1 MASATFF
8 LRLLPFVVIFTLSN
22 QAVSSDA
29 VKLVGSWKGTVIV
42 DDLPQPVMIDIADL
56 ELGKQVMLIKY
67 TKPRACHLTAEYGGS
82 VKDGEIFYPN
92 TSHGGW
98 CNKIAGG
105 QGGHVKASLTET
117 GKLQYQI
124 KTGKATAES
133 AILGR

>member
-1 MASATFF
+1 MAGATFF
-8 LRLLPFVVIFTLSN
+8 LRLLPFVVLFTLSN
-22 QAVSSDA
+22 QAASSDA
-29 VKLVGSWKGTVIV
+29 VKLVGNWKGTVIV

-56 ELGKQVMLIKY
+56 ELGKQVMTIRY
-67 TKPRACHLTAEYGGS
+67 TRPRACHLTAEYGGS

-92 TSHGGW
+92 ASRGAW
-98 CNKIAGG
+98 CGKI